1 MKVVGIDGSPY
12 GPGKTAAAV
21 QAMLAGAAGRG
32 AATEFLA
39 HDHPEV
45 VARIAAA
52 DAVVLGS
59 PTYRATHTAALRTL
73 LERIDRKAGAE
84 PLAGTPVAV
93 VMTGASG
100 EHFLGTRELSTT
112 LSGFFGTQVLSPD
125 LYFTGSDFDAAG
137 QPAGRAAELALL
149 HGEALVDL
157 AAAVK
162 GSAALAAL
170 RPLV

>member
-1 MKVVGIDGSPY
+1 MIVLGIDGSPH

-21 QAMLAGAAGRG
+21 AAVLAGAASHG
-32 AATEFLA
+32 AETELVT

-45 VARIAAA
+45 LARIAAA

-59 PTYRATHTAALRTL
+59 PTYRASHTAALRAL
-73 LERIDRKAGAE
+73 LERIERKPGAE

-112 LSGFFGTQVLSPD
+112 VAGFFGTQVLAPD
-125 LYFTGSDFDAAG
+125 LYFTGGDFDAQG
-137 QPAGRAAELALL
+137 QPAGRAAELAEL
-149 HGEALVDL
+149 HGQALVDL
-157 AAAVK
+157 AAAVR
-162 GSAALAAL
+162 GSAALGKL
-170 RPLV
+170 GPVV